1 MKEEKKLRDSLIRRF
16 IGVLMIVG
24 IVEYLLITMS
34 DKFVMPFMADV
45 FFPDYEITG
54 SFSSLAIGTYF
65 FSALIN
71 GIVGFI
77 GSYIPIVARMPFTAA
92 LSSFLMNKENSFFAA
107 QEAGI
112 IAGMPLRDK
121 LFITLFIIIVL
132 VILALPYVAGAVY
145 FSLMTVREF
154 NKIAEVR
161 KNHAI
166 EAEKKRN
173 LMISDIAHD
182 LRTPITTIS
191 GYAQALTDGLVKE
204 EDKQSYLE
212 AIRDKS
218 AGMNDLI
225 QLLFDYTRLDNK
237 GFVLNRSSVDV
248 CELVRECA
256 ALLYT
261 DAEAAG
267 MELEVNIPEEVINED
282 IDRPQFMRVI
292 NNLMVNAVRHNK
304 KGNTVGVFVFND
316 NNRTRIAV
324 ADKGEAIPDDKAGHL
339 FEPFF
344 MGDESR
350 NSKGGSGLGLSVAKK
365 ITDMHGYSL
374 ELKQGSALKRYPLLK
389 YYAKAF
395 IITFNK
401 A

>member
-34 DKFVMPFMADV
+34 DKFVMPFMVDV

-71 GIVGFI
+71 GLVGFI
-77 GSYIPIVARMPFTAA
+77 GSYIPIVARLPFTAA
-92 LSSFLMNKENSFFAA
+92 LSSYLMNKETSFFAA

-225 QLLFDYTRLDNK
+225 QLLFDYTRLDSK
-237 GFVLNRSSVDV
+237 GFVLNRSPVDV

-256 ALLYT
+256 ASLYT

-389 YYAKAF
+389 DYVKAF
-395 IITFNK
+395 IIK
-401 A
+401 L

>member
-71 GIVGFI
+71 GLVGFI
-77 GSYIPIVARMPFTAA
+77 GSYIPIVARLPFTAA
-92 LSSFLMNKENSFFAA
+92 LSSYLMNKENSFFAA
-107 QEAGI
+107 QEAGV

-225 QLLFDYTRLDNK
+225 QLLFDYTRLDSK
-237 GFVLNRSSVDV
+237 GFVLNRSPVDV

-256 ALLYT
+256 ASLYT

-374 ELKQGSALKRYPLLK
+374 ELKQGSALKRYPLFK
-389 YYAKAF
+389 DYAKAF
-395 IITFNK
+395 IIK
-401 A
+401 L

>member
-24 IVEYLLITMS
+24 IVDYLLITMS

-65 FSALIN
+65 FSTLIN

-77 GSYIPIVARMPFTAA
+77 GSYIPIVARLPFTAA
-92 LSSFLMNKENSFFAA
+92 LSSYLMNKENSFFAT

-121 LFITLFIIIVL
+121 LLITLFIIIVL

-225 QLLFDYTRLDNK
+225 QLLFDYTRLDSK
-237 GFVLNRSSVDV
+237 GFVLNRSPVDV

-256 ALLYT
+256 ASLYT

-324 ADKGEAIPDDKAGHL
+324 ADKGEAI
-339 FEPFF
+339 
-344 MGDESR
+344 
-350 NSKGGSGLGLSVAKK
+350 
-365 ITDMHGYSL
+365 
-374 ELKQGSALKRYPLLK
+374 
-389 YYAKAF
+389 
-395 IITFNK
+395 
-401 A
+401 

>member
-24 IVEYLLITMS
+24 IVEYLLLTMS

-65 FSALIN
+65 FSTLIN

-77 GSYIPIVARMPFTAA
+77 GSYIPIVARLPFTAA
-92 LSSFLMNKENSFFAA
+92 LSSYLMNKENSFFAT

-121 LFITLFIIIVL
+121 LLITLFIIIVL

-161 KNHAI
+161 KNRAI

-225 QLLFDYTRLDNK
+225 QLLFDYTRLDSK
-237 GFVLNRSSVDV
+237 GFVLNRSTVDI
-248 CELVRECA
+248 CEMVRECA
-256 ALLYT
+256 ASLYT

-267 MELEVNIPEEVINED
+267 MEMEVNIPEEAINED
-282 IDRPQFMRVI
+282 IDRPQFTRVI

-304 KGNTVGVFVFND
+304 KGNTVGVFVFTD
-316 NNRTRIAV
+316 NNRTRIAI

-389 YYAKAF
+389 DYVKAF
-395 IITFNK
+395 IIK
-401 A
+401 L

>member
-71 GIVGFI
+71 GLVGFI
-77 GSYIPIVARMPFTAA
+77 GSYIPIVARLPFTAA
-92 LSSFLMNKENSFFAA
+92 LSSYLMNKETSFFAA

-225 QLLFDYTRLDNK
+225 QLLFDYTRLDSK
-237 GFVLNRSSVDV
+237 GFVLNRSPVDV

-256 ALLYT
+256 ASLYT

-374 ELKQGSALKRYPLLK
+374 ELKQGSALKRYPLFK
-389 YYAKAF
+389 DYAKAF
-395 IITFNK
+395 IIK
-401 A
+401 L

>member
-24 IVEYLLITMS
+24 IVEYLLLTMS

-71 GIVGFI
+71 GLVGFI
-77 GSYIPIVARMPFTAA
+77 GSYIPIVARLPFTAA
-92 LSSFLMNKENSFFAA
+92 LSSYLMNKETSFFAA

-225 QLLFDYTRLDNK
+225 QLLFDYTRLDSK
-237 GFVLNRSSVDV
+237 GFVLNRSPVDV

-256 ALLYT
+256 ASLYT

-389 YYAKAF
+389 DYVKAF
-395 IITFNK
+395 IIK
-401 A
+401 L